1 MLDTNCFLK
10 ILLNGIQES
19 DADLEAIYPL
29 LLSHTDQLTEQFPKH
44 LKEWAIATFPTLEPE
59 QQRQTAKDI
68 SNLSLLIRSF
78 SLGNKAINIE
88 IAIAGYEAAIQVL
101 TRESFPF
108 DWAAT
113 QNNLGVAYCD
123 RILGERSNNLERAIT
138 CFESALQIRT
148 REILPEEWANTCN
161 NLGIAYKFRI
171 LGSRQQNFR
180 AAIACHKNALQV
192 QTLIESSEDWA
203 TSHWNLGN
211 VYSEWTWES
220 RSRYQERAIWH
231 YQQASQVYTQDTHP
245 MQWAGIQDNLGAL
258 YQERRQGKLARNLEQ
273 AIAHHQRAL
282 QVYTYEATPRDWATT
297 QSNLGAAY
305 YRWFRDCQS
314 GNLQLAIA
322 CYQSALQVH
331 HRENLP
337 QDYVATSF
345 CLGLSY
351 RLAQQFTEAY
361 TTFAAAIDIVESL
374 RRQVVSGEEV
384 KQKLAEEWNLLYQ
397 AMVEV
402 CLALGYPD
410 KALEYVERSKTRN
423 LAELLAERTAD
434 TRLRLLRFDQ
444 MQALLPDDQTAI
456 LEWYV
461 TPETLIVFIV
471 VCQEAQPIVW
481 HPPDTEVAVIL
492 QSLID
497 WFNRYLD
504 EYENDRTV
512 WQQYLGENLADLSQ
526 ILKIETLLSL
536 LPLECDQIILIPHWF
551 LHLLPLHALPLE
563 ANVHLCDRF
572 PKGVRYAPSCQL
584 LHMTRT
590 EPLSA
595 LEHLIALQNPT
606 ADLAYAELEV
616 AGIQRYF
623 ATVTVLKQAQASEA
637 ALLESLAIR
646 EAAKSYEEIQD
657 IQLPFCLHFS
667 SHGYF
672 NSMNPRQS
680 ALVLANAIVKDT
692 PNEGKHDQYLQLLNG
707 MVVDLQRCLTLKD
720 IFSLRLSSC
729 RLVVL
734 SACETGQIDV
744 HNVSDEYVGLP
755 SGWLYAGSPSVISSL
770 WQVDDLSTALLMIRF
785 YENLHSGWAV
795 AIALNKAQSWLRQ
808 VRKKELE
815 KWLEEL
821 QGCLSSTIRTNLR
834 RRLYHLSEDDPL
846 FQEPFYWA
854 GFCAIGQ

>member
-1 MLDTNCFLK
+1 MLDTNRFLK
-10 ILLNGIQES
+10 ILLNAIRES
-19 DADLEAIYPL
+19 DADSEAIYPL
-29 LLSHTDQLTEQFPKH
+29 LLSHLDQLIEQLPKH
-44 LKEWAIATFPTLEPE
+44 LKEWAIKTFLTLEPE

-68 SNLSLLIRSF
+68 SNLSLLMRSF
-78 SLGNKAINIE
+78 PLGNKAINIE
-88 IAIAGYEAAIQVL
+88 IAIAGYEAAIQGL
-101 TRESFPF
+101 ARESFPF

-123 RILGERSNNLERAIT
+123 RILGERSNNLECAIA

-148 REILPEEWANTCN
+148 REMIPEEWANTCN

-171 LGSRQQNFR
+171 LGSHQQNLR
-180 AAIACHKNALQV
+180 TAIACHKKALQV
-192 QTLIESSEDWA
+192 QTPIESSEDWA

-211 VYSEWTWES
+211 VYSEWTWKPQP
-220 RSRYQERAIWH
+220 RYQERAIWH
-231 YQQASQVYTQDTHP
+231 YQQALQVYTQDTHP

-258 YQERRQGKLARNLEQ
+258 YQERRQGKLAKNLEQ

-322 CYQSALQVH
+322 CYQAALQVH

-361 TTFAAAIDIVESL
+361 TTFAGAIDILESL

-384 KQKLAEEWNLLYQ
+384 KQKLAEEWNVLYQ
-397 AMVEV
+397 VMVEV

-434 TRLRLLRFDQ
+434 TQLRLLRFDQ

-471 VCQEAQPIVW
+471 VCQEVQPIVW
-481 HPPDTEVAVIL
+481 QPPDTEVAVIL

-504 EYENDRTV
+504 EYESDRTA
-512 WQQYLGENLADLSQ
+512 WQQYLGENLANLSQ

-536 LPLECDQIILIPHWF
+536 LPPKCDQIILIPHWF
-551 LHLLPLHALPLE
+551 LHRIPLHVLRLS
-563 ANVHLCDRF
+563 NGLYLCEQF
-572 PKGVRYAPSCQL
+572 KSIQYAPSCQVL
-584 LHMTRT
+584 R
-590 EPLSA
+590 LSQPKPT
-595 LEHLIALQNPT
+595 LNRDLKMIAVQNPT
-606 ADLAYAELEV
+606 KDLMYADWEV
-616 AGIQRYF
+616 STLFGYRAK
-623 ATVTVLKQAQASEA
+623 TVLRWEQATRIAVLERLTAEALSEDKNY
-637 ALLESLAIR
+637 LYL
-646 EAAKSYEEIQD
+646 
-657 IQLPFCLHFS
+657 FHFS
-667 SHGYF
+667 GHAFYSAV
-672 NSMNPRQS
+672 NPRWCG
-680 ALVLANAIVKDT
+680 LVLADAVVSQQKDDCSEYSFSLS
-692 PNEGKHDQYLQLLNG
+692 EG
-707 MVVDLQRCLTLKD
+707 MTVDLRQCLTVDD
-720 IFSLRLSSC
+720 IFNLELRRYLV
-729 RLVVL
+729 VVL
-734 SACETGQIDV
+734 SACETGYIDIQ
-744 HNVSDEYVGLP
+744 NVSDEYIGLT
-755 SGWLYAGSPSVISSL
+755 SAWLCAGSPTIVSSL
-770 WQVDDLSTALLMIRF
+770 WRVDDLATALLMLQF
-785 YENLHSGWAV
+785 YQLLNSGLSVVASLHEAQAWLRTVNLDEF
-795 AIALNKAQSWLRQ
+795 QSWLTELRDLELITPT
-808 VRKKELE
+808 VRID
-815 KWLEEL
+815 L
-821 QGCLSSTIRTNLR
+821 Q
-834 RRLYHLSEDDPL
+834 RRLHQVLPMHQP
-846 FQEPFYWA
+846 FRHPFYWA
-854 GFCAIGQ
+854 GFCAVGR